1 MLRQDFAPPCIT
13 SRNMLVLGL
22 SAPWLISIRMQ
33 SIWIEF
39 VSELI
44 YTYQRQLECRP
55 PSWIDFWLSAYAF
68 RHSLN
73 WVGCDSVSSKSQILT
88 PSENRSHNP
97 QTLACKLGCV
107 TGLGEYHPFRNVIRF
122 S

>member
-1 MLRQDFAPPCIT
+1 
-13 SRNMLVLGL
+13 MLVLGL